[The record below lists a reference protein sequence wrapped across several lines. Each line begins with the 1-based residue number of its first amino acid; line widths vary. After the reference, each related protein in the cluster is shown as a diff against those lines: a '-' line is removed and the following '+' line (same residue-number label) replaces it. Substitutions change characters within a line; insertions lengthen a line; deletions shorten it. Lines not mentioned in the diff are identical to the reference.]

1 MLHMTDIRNLFRTIE
16 GRSAW
21 PIDPNPLYP
30 MTSTDLLDIGSDHQ
44 TSLGCL
50 KPGAAHHL
58 HYHAAG
64 ADIFLILQGAG
75 ELHSGSL
82 DSNGQLVVKP
92 GVQPVVAG
100 DLYSITPFEVH
111 SLVNTGSVD
120 LVWLNIAPA
129 SHGGADLV
137 EVTVP
142 GT

>member
-1 MLHMTDIRNLFRTIE
+1 MTQIKNLFRTLD
-16 GRSAW
+16 GRSTW
-21 PIDPNPLYP
+21 DIDPNPLYP
-30 MTSTDLLDIGSDHQ
+30 MTSVDLFDVGSDHQ
-44 TSLGCL
+44 TSLNCL

-64 ADIFLILQGAG
+64 ADIFLILHGAG
-75 ELHSGSL
+75 ELHSGPL
-82 DSNGQLVVKP
+82 DSNGQLVTKP
-92 GVQPVVAG
+92 DVQPVAAG

-137 EVTVP
+137 EVALP